1 MYKPARDE
9 RFPVTSREIVVT
21 TAMDHPIGQF
31 GAAYVAATREV
42 SPRCGLMTHVLYQ
55 RNDFIDR
62 IRVKGARL
70 LPPEGTGIGFDDL
83 LERLPWKKL
92 T

>member
-1 MYKPARDE
+1 
-9 RFPVTSREIVVT
+9 
-21 TAMDHPIGQF
+21 MDHPIGQF
-31 GAAYVAATREV
+31 GAAYVAALNKDKL
-42 SPRCGLMTHVLYQ
+42 SARCGLFTHVLYEK
-55 RNDFIDR
+55 NEFIER
-62 IRVKGARL
+62 IRSDGARL